1 MKTGNTRKIVV
12 ELLRREISRHERVQ
26 KTVFLDDITVQDLN
40 DLYVRLTHEA
50 SVYETMTRLYMTD
63 LESRLKTLLDK
74 PVVVDQV
81 DILEYTSIMQEYFA
95 LYYSCRELFLME
107 DLSHVTPKTGSD
119 LYEEIRKYARVHPED
134 VQVKYWVACQEAGV
148 K

>member
-1 MKTGNTRKIVV
+1 MKVNNTQKIVV

-26 KTVFLDDITVQDLN
+26 KTVFLDDITVRDLN
-40 DLYVRLTHEA
+40 DLYERLTHEA
-50 SVYETMTRLYMTD
+50 SMYETMTRLYMEG

-74 PVVVDQV
+74 PVVVDQD
-81 DILEYTSIMQEYFA
+81 DILEYTSIMQGYFN
-95 LYYSCRELFLME
+95 LYNSCRELFLME
-107 DLSHVTPKTGSD
+107 DLSCVTPETGSD

-134 VQVKYWVACQEAGV
+134 MQVKYWVECQEAEV